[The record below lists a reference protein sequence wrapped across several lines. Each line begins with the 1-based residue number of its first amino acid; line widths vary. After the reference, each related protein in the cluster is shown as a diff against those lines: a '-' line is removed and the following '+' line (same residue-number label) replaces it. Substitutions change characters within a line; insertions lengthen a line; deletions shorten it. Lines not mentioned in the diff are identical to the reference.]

1 MHREKREGA
10 REGPKSLAEL
20 GNRVENLAEFLTKY
34 MEKLRELAAAKQS

>member
-1 MHREKREGA
+1 MKGA
-10 REGPKSLAEL
+10 RKDQNRWTLL